1 MMTMKEISNFF
12 NHWDSD
18 KSHQENENESQNHLV
33 QSTRYIYF
41 ISFRFVFF
49 FFKKDLLKIYF
60 IITLLFNI

>member
-1 MMTMKEISNFF
+1 MMTRKEISNFF

-18 KSHQENENESQNHLV
+18 KSHQEKENESQNHLV

-49 FFKKDLLKIYF
+49 FFK
-60 IITLLFNI
+60 